1 MSVLDA
7 TPLGAVVL
15 WPIRSQEQ
23 ARRNAMAA
31 CTALAARR
39 LERDEVEAYV
49 AAQLAARSATGSH
62 PESSPSVGER
72 ALG

>member
-1 MSVLDA
+1 MSALVNA
-7 TPLGAVVL
+7 TPLGALAQWAV
-15 WPIRSQEQ
+15 RSQEQ

-39 LERDEVEAYV
+39 LERDEVDAYV
-49 AAQLAARSATGSH
+49 AAALAARSV
-62 PESSPSVGER
+62 PLESSPSVAER